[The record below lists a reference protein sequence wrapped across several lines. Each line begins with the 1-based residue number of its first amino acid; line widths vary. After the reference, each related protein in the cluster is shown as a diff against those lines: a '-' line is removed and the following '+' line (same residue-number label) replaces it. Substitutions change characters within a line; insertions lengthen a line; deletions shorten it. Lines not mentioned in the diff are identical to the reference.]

1 MLQKLKTNLNRYT
14 ITSILFLIIIF
25 FYLIGMI
32 INSDSVKSS
41 IKTSIEKVESESSA
55 DILKAFVNGTDSAFN
70 NAVFDKIT
78 LLNANGLFNRILQK
92 KMVTDVVEHN
102 NVYKLDNGQLTYLY
116 DNWGMSLAHKNMRK
130 LNEYLSSVGTK
141 LLYVQAP
148 YKVDKYDNQ
157 LPHGR
162 VDYPNLNTD
171 KFLAGLD
178 KLGIDYI
185 DFREVI
191 HDSNFTYEDLFFN
204 TDHHWT
210 TQTGFWAYTY
220 LMNYMG
226 ENYGVKYDE
235 RNVKEENFNF
245 VTLKDSFVGSL
256 ANRVGY
262 WYAGIDDFTYIYP
275 KFDTSY
281 TWERYFKYGSLDIT
295 RTGAFEDTVLF
306 KERVV
311 ETKEPQ
317 AYRDNCYFNGNPALA
332 RITNNDVKDG
342 RVLVIQDSFGK
353 PVSSF
358 LSLNFHQV
366 DVLDLRDYRKMY
378 LLDYVKENQ
387 YDYVI
392 FIYNPSVFKRSTYYV
407 SFRFE
412 DPNQ

>member
-1 MLQKLKTNLNRYT
+1 MLLKFKNTMNRYT
-14 ITSILFLIIIF
+14 VTAILFLIIIF
-25 FYLIGMI
+25 FYLFGMI
-32 INSDSVKSS
+32 INSDVVKSS
-41 IKTSIEKVESESSA
+41 IKTSISKVESESSA
-55 DILKAFVNGTDSAFN
+55 DVLKAFVNGTNSAFN
-70 NAVFDKIT
+70 SAVYEKDT
-78 LLNANGLFNRILQK
+78 LLNINGLFNRIIQK

-130 LNEYLSSVGTK
+130 LSEYLDSVGTK

-162 VDYPNLNTD
+162 TDYPNLNTD

-178 KLGIDYI
+178 VLGIDYI
-185 DFREVI
+185 DFRKVI
-191 HDSNFTYEDLFFN
+191 HDNNFNYEDLFFVS
-204 TDHHWT
+204 DHHWT
-210 TQTGFWAYTY
+210 TETGFWAYTY
-220 LMNYMG
+220 LMDYMAK
-226 ENYGVKYDE
+226 NYGTQFDP
-235 RNVKEENFNF
+235 RNVDENNFHFN
-245 VTLKDSFVGSL
+245 TLKNSFVGSL
-256 ANRVGY
+256 ANRVGH

-275 KFDTSY
+275 KFETNY
-281 TWERYFKYGSLDIT
+281 TWERYYKYGRLALT
-295 RTGAFEDTVLF
+295 RTGEFEDTVLF

-332 RITNNDVKDG
+332 RITNHDVEDG

-378 LLDYVKENQ
+378 LLDYLKENE

-392 FIYNPSVFKRSTYYV
+392 IIYNPSVFKRSTYYV

-412 DPNQ
+412 APEE